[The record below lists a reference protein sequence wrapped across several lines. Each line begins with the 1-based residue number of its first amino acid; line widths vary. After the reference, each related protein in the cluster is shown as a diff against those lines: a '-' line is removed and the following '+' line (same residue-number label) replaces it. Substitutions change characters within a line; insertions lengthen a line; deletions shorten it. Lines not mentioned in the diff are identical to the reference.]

1 MPPKKKK
8 DKGKKKEEKV
18 EPYNVEVM
26 SIAELK
32 ECVNMLERDIETLR
46 NYVTFHQKSENKLMD
61 INMRRQGELKQKEKQ
76 ILAKD
81 IEMGKLAMSVQNKV
95 KEKRQWPKYD
105 EFVNEQ
111 RVDHHSSQ
119 TAVEL
124 EKGVQQHQDKKR
136 QLNAKMTEKETELEA
151 EGKKIRMGRMAAMQK
166 NSKKLKDMDRHERD
180 LLEKSIKAFV
190 AMLEEGSQM
199 NRLALKNIQTEALG
213 NRRSIEEQFRTDCN
227 SYREKLHEYY
237 KEITRKDLKVIKEI
251 ENKLKT
257 LEKDIQVKQLQLQE
271 IQKQNA
277 LLKADSYQ
285 KSSNRYKF
293 VRSKTNSNTKM
304 KIQKDTEISH
314 LKKENALL
322 LEQIQNIEEETVQ
335 LRRNFTQTLYKVRQS
350 AEMKTIFLEKKLHS
364 ALKSGEVI
372 TENNLSFKS
381 NDLPK

>member
-8 DKGKKKEEKV
+8 DKKKVEKV

-26 SIAELK
+26 SIGELK
-32 ECVNMLERDIETLR
+32 EYVNMLEKDIETLR
-46 NYVTFHQKSENKLMD
+46 NYMTFHQKSEERLAD
-61 INMRRQGELKQKEKQ
+61 VNMRRQEELKLKEKQ

-81 IEMGKLAMSVQNKV
+81 IEMGKLAVSVQHKV

-111 RVDHHSSQ
+111 RVDRLASQ

-124 EKGVQQHQDKKR
+124 EKDVQHHQDKKQ

-151 EGKKIRMGRMAAMQK
+151 EAKKIQMGRMAAMKK
-166 NSKKLKDMDRHERD
+166 NSKRLKDMDRHERD

-213 NRRSIEEQFRTDCN
+213 NRRRTEEQFRTDCR

-237 KEITRKDLKVIKEI
+237 KQITRNDLKVIKET

-257 LEKDIQVKQLQLQE
+257 LEKDIQAKQLQLQQ
-271 IQKQNA
+271 IQKRNA
-277 LLKADSYQ
+277 LLKTISYQ

-293 VRSKTNSNTKM
+293 VRSKTNSKTKL
-304 KIQKDTEISH
+304 KLQKDTEISQ

-322 LEQIQNIEEETVQ
+322 LEQIQNIEKETVQ
-335 LRRNFTQTLYKVRQS
+335 LRRNFTQSLYKVRQS
-350 AEMKTIFLEKKLHS
+350 AEMKTVFLEKKLQS
-364 ALKSGEVI
+364 ALKSEV
-372 TENNLSFKS
+372 TTKNNLSFKS
-381 NDLPK
+381 NDLGK